1 MQVEGK
7 KHRVY
12 ARVTFV
18 TQENMTTGEG
28 GENKIKQ
35 VRVLKRERTE
45 KRRKNKQDE

>member
-28 GENKIKQ
+28 ENKIKQ

-45 KRRKNKQDE
+45 KKEKNKQEE